1 VSLSTRVL
9 LGLAL
14 GIVVGIFFGPAVGF
28 LGPLGDAFIRLLQM
42 TVIPY
47 IVVSLVG
54 GLGALTYADAARL
67 ARAAGGFLLVIWG
80 IALTT
85 VLLAPLAYPSWPSAS
100 FFSHNLVE
108 ARPELNIVHLYIPA
122 NPFNALAEAM
132 VPAVVVFTLAIGV
145 ALIAVERKAALLEVM
160 TTMTDVLTRV
170 MNFVVSLA
178 PYGVFAIAAS
188 AAGTMHVDDVRGLQ
202 VYGAVYLALA
212 LTLALWTIPALVA
225 ALTPFRYREIVYD
238 TRDALITAFATGSV
252 FVVLPVLAERAKTL
266 LSGEAGSDAEADH
279 MVDVVVPTAFNLPST
294 GKLLALSFVLFAG
307 WISGFAISVSQY
319 ATFAVT
325 GLASFVGSTLV
336 AIPFL
341 LDAFRIPADTFRLF
355 VIADQVVG
363 RVGALVA
370 AVHIL
375 ALTLLSASAL
385 SGKLRVRRPAL
396 LRWGVITLLL
406 TVGALLGI
414 RVGFERAGS
423 PHDTYDVFA
432 KRDLLLPPALVR
444 VREDAPSST
453 RPEPAGATLD
463 RIRTRGSLRVGIP
476 ADALP
481 YAFYNADGGLVGFD
495 VELAHT
501 LANDLGVS
509 LEITI
514 GPVEKIEMLLDGR
527 HVDVIMGG
535 LLMTPEHIEAVG
547 MTRPYMQE
555 TLAFVVRDYRR
566 KEFQTA
572 DSVRDMDE
580 VRIASLPIEYYV
592 RKLGDA
598 LPRAEIV
605 PVDSPRAFFEAEEG
619 EFDALLLTAE
629 AGASW
634 SLIYPQFT
642 VAVPG
647 PRPVATPVAFGVR
660 RGDEAMNDFLDQ
672 WIRLKQAEGIIDRLY
687 DYWIMGKKP
696 ASKQAPRWSVIRNVL
711 GWGTEPGPNA
721 MED

>member
-14 GIVVGIFFGPAVGF
+14 GILVGLFFGPSVGF
-28 LGPLGDAFIRLLQM
+28 LGPAGDAFIRLLQM

-67 ARAAGGFLLVIWG
+67 ARAAGGFLLVIWA
-80 IALTT
+80 IAITT
-85 VLLAPLAYPSWPSAS
+85 VLLAPLAYPAWPSAS

-108 ARPELNIVHLYIPA
+108 ARPELDIVRLYIPA
-122 NPFNALAEAM
+122 NPFHALAEAM
-132 VPAVVVFTLAIGV
+132 VPAVVVFTLAVGI

-170 MNFVVSLA
+170 MNFVVGLA

-212 LTLALWTIPALVA
+212 LILALWTIPALVA
-225 ALTPFRYREIVYD
+225 ALTPFRYREIVLD
-238 TRDALITAFATGSV
+238 TRDALVTAFATGSV

-266 LSGEAGSDAEADH
+266 VSGENGGDADADH
-279 MVDVVVPTAFNLPST
+279 MVDVIVPTAFNLPST
-294 GKLLALSFVLFAG
+294 GKILALSFVLFAG
-307 WISGFAISVSQY
+307 WISGVAISVSQY
-319 ATFAVT
+319 PTFAAS
-325 GLASFVGSTLV
+325 GLASFVGSTLI

-341 LDAFRIPADTFRLF
+341 LDLFRIPADTFRLF

-363 RVGALVA
+363 RLGALLA

-385 SGKLRVRRPAL
+385 SGRLRVRRRAL
-396 LRWGVITLLL
+396 LRWGAITLLL
-406 TVGALLGI
+406 TLGALLGI
-414 RVGFERAGS
+414 RVGFEKGGS

-444 VREDAPSST
+444 VREDTPSSMA
-453 RPEPAGATLD
+453 PEPAGATLQ
-463 RIRTRGSLRVGIP
+463 RIRRRGSLRVGIP
-476 ADALP
+476 PDSLP

-501 LANDLGVS
+501 LANDLGVT
-509 LEITI
+509 LEISI
-514 GPVEKIEMLLDGR
+514 ANLERIEQLLDGR

-547 MTRPYMQE
+547 MTRPYLQE

-566 KEFQTA
+566 KEFQTSA
-572 DSVRDMDE
+572 AVREMDGL
-580 VRIASLPIEYYV
+580 RIASLPIEYYL
-592 RKLGDA
+592 RRLGVA
-598 LPRAEIV
+598 LPDATIV
-605 PVDSPRAFFEAEEG
+605 PVDSPRDFFEAEEG

-629 AGASW
+629 AGSSW
-634 SLIYPQFT
+634 SLIYPSFT

-647 PRPVATPVAFGVR
+647 PRSVAIPVAMGVR
-660 RGDEAMNDFLDQ
+660 HGDEAMNDFLDQ
-672 WIRLKQAEGIIDRLY
+672 WIRLKQAEGITDRLY

-696 ASKQAPRWSVIRNVL
+696 ASKREPRWSVMRNVL
-711 GWGTEPGPNA
+711 GWGTEHRPDPA
-721 MED
+721 ED